1 MLWERIP
8 NIGALKMNTE
18 KMANKNKKQ
27 VVVAVSGGF
36 DPVHIGH
43 ILLFQ
48 AARKLGDK
56 LVVILNNDNWLKK
69 KKGRI
74 FMRQDERKGIIE
86 AVKGVDEVILTG
98 HGPNP
103 EDMSVSRELMEIKPD
118 IFANGGDR
126 VFANIPEVPVCKS
139 IGCEMVF
146 NVGQGGKMQSS
157 SWLLAEYS
165 KGKAKEEID
174 IEKTLKK
181 IENAML
187 KSNPVRGRTSLNGS
201 SADHARG
208 AGQTSNGMPF
218 LLKKRLSRLILNLMN
233 RRDGFGLFI
242 ILGWESRWNNLTD
255 MPDNKQDIYG
265 KHGVN
270 LNVMEIGKPNIHY
283 DIETT
288 ISFDGAILVDR
299 NGNIL
304 HSGVM
309 IEGLKPKE
317 IAKKVNPGEFKDL
330 SEQFGFK
337 TKVHLRHLSAISVSY
352 VFKNTTV
359 FTVSEETGAFH
370 IFEDGKIIYS
380 TK

>member
-1 MLWERIP
+1 MVPVWERIP

-43 ILLFQ
+43 IRLFQ

-56 LVVILNNDNWLKK
+56 LVVILNNDNWLEK

-74 FMRQDERKGIIE
+74 FMHQDERKGIIE
-86 AVKGVDEVILTG
+86 AIQGVDEVVLTG
-98 HGPNP
+98 HDTYP
-103 EDMSVSRELMEIKPD
+103 EDMSVSNELIKINPD

-126 VFANIPEVPVCKS
+126 TFFDPSKEALSETLVCKK
-139 IGCEMVF
+139 IGCEKVF
-146 NVGQGGKMQSS
+146 NVGHGGKVQSS

-165 KGKAKEEID
+165 KSIKAKEQID
-174 IEKTLKK
+174 VEKTLKK
-181 IENAML
+181 IENAIL
-187 KSNPVRGRTSLNGS
+187 KSKISL
-201 SADHARG
+201 
-208 AGQTSNGMPF
+208 PF

-233 RRDGFGLFI
+233 RRDGFGLFV
-242 ILGWESRWNNLTD
+242 ILGWESGWNNLID
-255 MPDNKQDIYG
+255 MPDNQQDIYG
-265 KHGVN
+265 KHSVN
-270 LNVMEIGKPNIHY
+270 LNVMEIGKPDTHY

-288 ISFDGAILVDR
+288 VNFDGAILVDR

-304 HSGVM
+304 HSGIM

-317 IAKKVNPGEFKDL
+317 IANKINHGEFKDL

-337 TKVHLRHLSAISVSY
+337 TKVHLRHLSAISASY

-359 FTVSEETGAFH
+359 FTVSEENNAFH

-380 TK
+380 IK